1 MRRRPTFRSTLT
13 SLLALLG
20 AVVILIL
27 VVNAIAF
34 QNVRTHLPV
43 GTKLS
48 GVDIGGL
55 TVDDAISRTV
65 TAFQTPITLRYQ
77 SNGVTLT
84 PEQIDFRLD
93 EDAVAAQL
101 IALVEQGSSWSNLPS
116 FVLRRTVSPTLLSAP
131 YLYTPE
137 RLDDFLL
144 NVAQQ
149 YDRAPQ
155 QASPDLAAKQV
166 AQPQPG
172 YALNLSEAR
181 PLVLDTLISPN
192 EREVQLPVD
201 EIPFETASVK
211 TLEATIRE
219 RLKPFLA
226 VEGSVAAVFI
236 KDLKSGDELRIN
248 EHLPFSAQGW
258 LRMALVAEAFR
269 LTQDTPPQAV
279 AQQLDAILLQGD
291 PSSAKTLLTTLG
303 QGDAQA
309 GIDHLND
316 TLIKMGLRSTYL
328 AQPFGQEGLASTF
341 VTPANS
347 LPETAQ
353 IKPDARAQSTL
364 AEIAAL
370 LETIEQ
376 CRNGVGSLPL
386 AFPGAFTP
394 IKCAQIMDLLSRN
407 KINALIEAGSP
418 GASVAHRQ
426 SWDGNNHGDAA
437 VVRTPGGTYII
448 AIMLHRPD
456 GLQWTET
463 SVIISDIARL
473 TFALFNG
480 QVPPAVTGITAP
492 PAP

>member
-13 SLLALLG
+13 SLLALFG
-20 AVVILIL
+20 AVAVLVLI
-27 VVNAIAF
+27 VNAIAF
-34 QNVRTHLPV
+34 QNARSLLPV

-55 TVDDAISRTV
+55 TVDNAISHTI
-65 TAFQTPITLRYQ
+65 TAFANPLTLRYQ
-77 SNGVTLT
+77 NNSVTLT
-84 PEQIDFRLD
+84 PAQIDFRLD
-93 EDAVAAQL
+93 EDATAAQL
-101 IALVEQGSSWSNLPS
+101 DAIVVQSSSWSNLPA
-116 FVLRRTVSPTLLSAP
+116 FVLRRAVSPTLLSAP
-131 YLYTPE
+131 YLYSPE
-137 RLDDFLL
+137 RLDDFML

-149 YDRAPQ
+149 YDRPPQ
-155 QASPDLAAKQV
+155 QVSPDLSAKQV

-181 PLVLDTLISPN
+181 RLVLAALTSATQ
-192 EREVQLPVD
+192 REVQLPVD
-201 EIPFETASVK
+201 EIPFETTNVR
-211 TLEATIRE
+211 TLEAAVRE
-219 RLKPFLA
+219 RLKSFLA
-226 VEGSVAAVFI
+226 TEGSVAAVFI
-236 KDLKSGDELRIN
+236 KDLKTGDELRIN
-248 EHLPFSAQGW
+248 DQLPFSAEGW

-269 LTQDTPPQAV
+269 LIQDTPPQAV

-291 PSSAKTLLTTLG
+291 RSSAKNLLTTLG

-316 TLIKMGLRSTYL
+316 TLKRMGLRSTFL
-328 AQPFGQEGLASTF
+328 AQPFGQDGLASTF
-341 VTPANS
+341 VTPANG
-347 LPETAQ
+347 LPEAAQ
-353 IKPDARAQSTL
+353 LKPDARAQSTL
-364 AEIAAL
+364 AEMAAL

-426 SWDGNNHGDAA
+426 SWDANNHGDAA

-456 GLQWTET
+456 GLQWSET
-463 SVIISDIARL
+463 SVIIADIARL
-473 TFALFNG
+473 TFALFNN
-480 QVPPAVTGITAP
+480 QIPPAVAGINAP